1 LPPLR
6 DVPMATT
13 SRPTTALVAPELGLT
28 MTQVLRNP
36 LAALRASMET
46 LASEFRADD
55 PRSTRLRGVLE
66 QVLEMSRDVDA
77 LVRLTTPRAVV
88 ALECSTEE
96 VLRTTL
102 RRLRFDQVSRVQLA
116 NAAVSTR
123 LVTDAPMLSDCLARL
138 LDEALADSGDQ
149 VLVSARVEAD
159 HACFSIV
166 GGSGHGRPGGDR
178 DHLPPNRNAALELGL
193 LLARRDLERLEARL
207 DVAHTS
213 LGHTCVLVRVPLQ
226 GARAPSGTTP
236 STAPAP

>member
-1 LPPLR
+1 MS
-6 DVPMATT
+6 DVHISTNP
-13 SRPTTALVAPELGLT
+13 RPTATLAAPELGLT

-77 LVRLTTPRAVV
+77 LVRLTTPRAVLP
-88 ALECSTEE
+88 LECSTEE

-116 NAAVSTR
+116 NAAISTR

-166 GGSGHGRPGGDR
+166 GGAGQGGTGRDR

-207 DVAHTS
+207 DIAHTA

-226 GARAPSGTTP
+226 GARTTL